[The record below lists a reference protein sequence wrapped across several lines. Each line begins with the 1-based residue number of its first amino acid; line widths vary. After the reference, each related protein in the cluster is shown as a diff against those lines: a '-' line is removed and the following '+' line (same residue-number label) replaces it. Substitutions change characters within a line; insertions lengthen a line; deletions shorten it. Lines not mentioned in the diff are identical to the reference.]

1 MKRLFYLTLIAVA
14 FTFTGCDVEGTIY
27 DGAQTLAYFNGSSA
41 TMEVELGGTNTTDV
55 EIGVSTLSSVD
66 RTLTLSVGSAST
78 ATAGMY
84 SFPTSV
90 TIPANEYFTTFTV
103 TGVDDG
109 LTTAGATLIIS
120 IDGIDGG
127 GAGVSRDFTL
137 TLIEVCPVPSTM
149 FVGDYLLEQLSPYTD
164 GPTLSDG
171 SVVTLTESGGLARS
185 FDTENFPLYCS
196 GTFAEFTFTL
206 VCNETVVPSQDN
218 LCNCGDGSDWFGAP
232 RDGVNGTYDVTD
244 DSVFTIR
251 FVDDSKNNCGL
262 GTAETEYR
270 LTKQ

>member
-14 FTFTGCDVEGTIY
+14 FTFTGCDVEGTLY
-27 DGAQTLAYFNGSSA
+27 DGAQTLAYFNGTSA

-66 RTLTLSVGSAST
+66 RTLTLSVASSST

-90 TIPANEYFTTFTV
+90 TIPANEYFTTFTI

-109 LTTAGATLIIS
+109 LTTAGATLVIS
-120 IDGIDGG
+120 IDGLDGG
-127 GAGVSRDFTL
+127 NAGTQSNFTL

-171 SVVTLTESGGLARS
+171 SVVTLTEDGGLSRS
-185 FDTENFPLYCS
+185 FQTQNFPQYCGS
-196 GTFAEFTFTL
+196 FGPFTFTL

-218 LCNCGDGSDWFGAP
+218 RCSCGNGTDWFGAP

-244 DSVFTIR
+244 DSVLTIR
-251 FVDDSKNNCGL
+251 FVDDAFNNCGL
-262 GTAETEYR
+262 GTNETEYR